1 MEHPTH
7 ALKNDLGQVKSHPK
21 TSSCSR
27 SGARKRGRPGSHLY
41 LKSNVYYFRYVFD
54 GSEVARVGRSEIR
67 LSLRTGYLRKAK
79 WLSGRIY
86 FELMSLINEK
96 PMLDYL
102 EIRRRINNCLIKMLA
117 EDDMD
122 IGERSSKNFVGK
134 QIPPADYSAEVARV
148 LQLNDNNPEELM
160 NVAPLIAEDLI
171 KEGVFRRDEINNDNI
186 LYIAKIYNRMQIM
199 YHKVIAKRLNGDY
212 MYEAPIFS
220 SIERIHA
227 DSGHENNNQK
237 LSKKEAKNKI
247 SEIVD
252 IYIRTKIEDGE
263 WKKEIIPDIK
273 SRLSYFIDILK
284 DKYIED
290 VTRDDMRDFRET
302 IKLLPPNRSRKKE
315 YKDKSIDQLIAMRH
329 EQVLS
334 VKTINIVVEAISS
347 LFEWCIREKILDYNP
362 AKKLQI
368 KDNRLEIELREP
380 FSEIDLIKIFS
391 HPLFSQKKYKNPAYY
406 WAPIISLYTGMRLE
420 EICQLY
426 CCDIYLKDG
435 IYVFDV
441 NDKPAKNGDRDK
453 RIKTKN
459 AQRIIPLH
467 NKLINLGLIEYKKL
481 TEKKYERLFPM
492 LNKNGSVN
500 KYGKQPGKNFSK
512 IVKDCGIEGKKSFH
526 SFRHNFSDFFK
537 KKMMHNDLFR
547 EVYGH
552 AASELAGRQYGAR
565 FDAVYCYEHLISH
578 IEYNFLS
585 KTL

>member
-171 KEGVFRRDEINNDNI
+171 KEGVFRRDEINNDNM

-220 SIERIHA
+220 SIERIYA
-227 DSGHENNNQK
+227 DSDHENNNQK

-380 FSEIDLIKIFS
+380 FSETDLIKIFS

-441 NDKPAKNGDRDK
+441 NDKPAKNGERDK

-500 KYGKQPGKNFSK
+500 KYGKQPGKVFSK
-512 IVKDCGIEGKKSFH
+512 IVKECGIEGKKSFH

-565 FDAVYCYEHLISH
+565 FDAVYCYDNLISH
-578 IEYNFLS
+578 IEFNFLS
-585 KTL
+585 ETL